1 MKSLLSL
8 SPLHPVP
15 TAIPTRN
22 HRTSSVFL
30 CIHEQLKIQ
39 MVVVVV
45 VTVFHFF
52 TKVGICMG
60 LCIAFS
66 VKTYRRSFQ
75 TTAFP
80 HSFLELHFSPFCGY
94 VVIYLTRTLTVQ
106 YGIFVKIMVHPIISS
121 FLDSLLYRLLHDEF
135 PAVRILSQSYS
146 FEVL

>member
-1 MKSLLSL
+1 
-8 SPLHPVP
+8 
-15 TAIPTRN
+15 
-22 HRTSSVFL
+22 
-30 CIHEQLKIQ
+30 

-121 FLDSLLYRLLHDEF
+121 FLDSLLYRLLHNEF

-146 FEVL
+146 FEVLQLLLRCLPHVQFCTLLPDAEAARVLTAQPTQ